1 MLTQEITEQEELL
14 QEIEKPGEYMRR
26 LGLNPFPWQWE
37 ALDPASR
44 RVLMLTCRQAGK
56 STVVAGKTLCRAKS
70 TPGALNLI
78 TCPAQDQSKELI
90 KKVEQFILH
99 DLHIPRLTHDG
110 SYEKQFE
117 NRSRIVALPG
127 SERSVRGYS
136 APKTIIIDEAA
147 QVQDSTVYAMRPMM
161 IGADTELFMLS
172 TPRGKRGYFYRQW
185 DKGKYWKKIL
195 VRIAWDLKNSKLVP
209 AMPEAEFHAKML
221 KQGVLAYYSPRHTLV
236 ELQEEL
242 ESMDELWFRQEYLCE
257 FVDELTMVFATELVS
272 QAMSDEVKPLF
283 VSVLSDEVKPLE
295 VAGNAR

>member
-37 ALDPASR
+37 ALDPTSR
-44 RVLMLTCRQAGK
+44 RVMMLTCRQAGK
-56 STVVAGKTLCRAKS
+56 STVVAGKTLCKAKS
-70 TPGALNLI
+70 EPTCLNLI

-90 KKVEQFILH
+90 KKVDQFILH
-99 DLHIPRLTHDG
+99 DPYIPKLTHDG
-110 SYEKQFE
+110 AYEKQFE

-127 SERSVRGYS
+127 SERAVRGYS

-147 QVQDSTVYAMRPMM
+147 QVQDSTIFAMRPMM

-185 DKGKYWKKIL
+185 DEGKYWKKIL
-195 VRIAWDLKNSKLVP
+195 VRIAWDIENGRLVP
-209 AMPEAEFHAKML
+209 AMPEKQFHAKML
-221 KQGVLAYYSPRHTLV
+221 KQGILAYYSPRHTLE
-236 ELQEEL
+236 ELQEEF

-257 FVDELTMVFATELVS
+257 FVDELTMVFATELVK
-272 QAMSDEVKPLF
+272 AA
-283 VSVLSDEVKPLE
+283 LSDQVIPLGLGALSAEVEPLK
-295 VAGNAR
+295 VD

>member
-1 MLTQEITEQEELL
+1 MIQAITEPEELIN
-14 QEIEKPGEYMRR
+14 ERRNPGQYMRR
-26 LGLNPFPWQWE
+26 LSLDPFPWQWE

-44 RVLMLTCRQAGK
+44 RVMMLTCRQAGK

-90 KKVEQFILH
+90 KKVEQFVLH
-99 DLHIPRLTHDG
+99 DPFIPRLTHDG

-136 APKTIIIDEAA
+136 VPKTIIIDEAA
-147 QVQDSTVYAMRPMM
+147 QVQDSTIFAMRPMM

-172 TPRGKRGYFYRQW
+172 TPHGKRGYFYRQW
-185 DKGKYWKKIL
+185 DKGKHWKKIL
-195 VRIAWDLKNSKLVP
+195 VRIGWDLKNGKLVP
-209 AMPEAEFHAKML
+209 AMPEAQFHAQML
-221 KQGVLAYYSPRHTLV
+221 KQGILAYYSPRHTLG

-257 FVDELTMVFATELVS
+257 FVDELTMVFPTELVD
-272 QAMSDEVKPLF
+272 QAMSNTVRPLQLG
-283 VSVLSDEVKPLE
+283 VLSDEVKPLE
-295 VAGNAR
+295 VGCYGR